1 MRCCASLNRNRQA
14 MTDLASAVAD
24 LLAGRISVAEAR
36 DRAAEPPGL
45 DEADEWLSDVQNLI
59 TAVLSAKDPARAADL
74 ATVARPVIEC
84 FEHES
89 QVGILLQ
96 IGSHLYDLENW
107 SAALPFFSAVTAR
120 DDTNGD
126 PGPYWFQFDIL
137 CRLDRDAE
145 ALELGPT
152 LIAHTSEFPA
162 AQVAVLEQQALLLR
176 GAGRLSDAV
185 EMLNDAVALRRTLP
199 DGDADASPPVHELLL
214 TLGDYARADGR
225 LDAAISAFEQARE
238 AALAAGAANRAAF
251 ALSELGYAYRNSGE
265 AGRGTAL
272 LKTAAA
278 EALQLGLIDDAIRWG
293 AELSGS
299 EAPGGKG
306 KESAATALQRA
317 ANLVSSDPDKAVA
330 LARECVKAGVQV
342 GDAFFETEARN
353 IVGAGL
359 NKLGRL
365 HEALL
370 AFRVALTA
378 ATRSGDLMAQFHVL
392 GNLADLLFRMRNKTE
407 FDQASAEAIGIGE
420 QLMRT
425 AGSGESR
432 PVYDRMAE
440 FSAVTY
446 TPGGGSAA
454 VAPDPAR
461 VLDVSQRMRGRN
473 LLRWLS
479 VRPYLDAADD
489 AGRRAIIAL
498 RAAEVTVEAMAGE
511 PGAVLGELL
520 RQRADAEA
528 ALRARGLDGPTA
540 LLVGSEPIV
549 FSPDQLA
556 AALHPGELLVDVM
569 SLIDFYL
576 VNCVRSDGKTTT
588 SAFNSSQPVR
598 RAALVR
604 LRAAR
609 MALLTAD
616 YQGGLPAAE
625 AEYRMACAAMDEMLD
640 DVAGQVAELGSSVKR
655 IYVSPQMEFF
665 AFPWWKL
672 ADRMG
677 DVEICVLPVPG
688 ALPLLRA
695 RPPGSQPLARL
706 LFIPDATGSL
716 RNADADVAH
725 VSHERCDGDAL
736 AILQALPRASA
747 LHFGGHA
754 RFDAANA
761 YFSGFEVRQSAEP
774 DPLSRPVPTKTP
786 QPECALLTAAQL
798 LARVDLPACDLAVLA
813 ACRTGIPRQHAAN
826 EFTSLPSAMLLDGA
840 RGVVAS
846 LWDTSDPAAALMMQ
860 DFYSGI
866 AAGQVPPT
874 ALANARRTLP
884 ALDRSEI
891 IARLGT
897 DQYIPAAN
905 QPFARDIYT
914 DPFQY
919 YGTA

>member
-1 MRCCASLNRNRQA
+1 

-24 LLAGRISVAEAR
+24 LLAGRISVADAR
-36 DRAAEPPGL
+36 DRAAEPPGF
-45 DEADEWLSDVQNLI
+45 DEADEWLRDVRNLI

-74 ATVARPVIEC
+74 AAVARPVIEC

-96 IGSHLYDLENW
+96 LGSHLYDLENW

-137 CRLDRDAE
+137 CRLGRDAE

-152 LIAHTSEFPA
+152 LIAHTSDLPA
-162 AQVAVLEQQALLLR
+162 TQVAVLEQQALLLR

-185 EMLNDAVALRRTLP
+185 EMLNDAVALRRALP
-199 DGDADASPPVHELLL
+199 DGDAGASAPIHELLL

-251 ALSELGYAYRNSGE
+251 ALSELGYAYRNTGE
-265 AGRGTAL
+265 AGRGTGL
-272 LKTAAA
+272 LKTAAV

-293 AELSGS
+293 AELAGS
-299 EAPGGKG
+299 EVPGGKG
-306 KESAATALQRA
+306 KESSATALQRA
-317 ANLVSSDPDKAVA
+317 ANLLSSDPDKAVA
-330 LARECVKAGVQV
+330 LARDCVKAGVQV
-342 GDAFFETEARN
+342 GDAFFEAEARN

-365 HEALL
+365 HEAWL
-370 AFRVALTA
+370 AFRAAQTA
-378 ATRSGDLMAQFHVL
+378 ATRSGDLMAQVSVL
-392 GNLADLLFRMRNKTE
+392 GNLADLLFRMLKKTE
-407 FDQASAEAIGIGE
+407 FDEASAEAIRIGE

-432 PVYDRMAE
+432 QIIAAAIAPVYDRMAE

-446 TPGGGSAA
+446 TPGGESAT

-461 VLDVSQRMRGRN
+461 VLDNSQRMRGRN

-479 VRPYLDAADD
+479 VRPFLDVADD
-489 AGRRAIIAL
+489 DARRAIIAL
-498 RAAEVTVEAMAGE
+498 RTADVTVEATAGE
-511 PGAVLGELL
+511 PGAVLGDLL
-520 RQRADAEA
+520 RQRAEAEA
-528 ALRARGLDGPTA
+528 ALRALGLDGPTA
-540 LLVGSEPIV
+540 LIVGSEPIV
-549 FSPDQLA
+549 FSPKQLA

-576 VNCVRSDGKTTT
+576 VNCVAPDGRATT

-609 MALLTAD
+609 NGLLTAD
-616 YQGGLPAAE
+616 YRGGVPAAT
-625 AEYRMACAAMDEMLD
+625 AEYGAACAAMDEMLD
-640 DVAGQVAELGSSVKR
+640 DVAGQVAELGSGFKR

-672 ADRMG
+672 AERVG
-677 DVEICVLPVPG
+677 GVEICILPVPG

-695 RPPGSQPLARL
+695 RPPGSQPLGRL

-716 RNADADVAH
+716 RNADADLANVP
-725 VSHERCDGDAL
+725 HERCDGDAS
-736 AILQALPRASA
+736 AILQALPGASA
-747 LHFGGHA
+747 LHFGGHGQ
-754 RFDAANA
+754 FDAANA
-761 YFSGFEVRQSAEP
+761 YFSGFVVRQSAEP
-774 DPLSRPVPTKTP
+774 DPLSRPVSAKTP
-786 QPECALLTAAQL
+786 QPEYALLTAAQL

-826 EFTSLPSAMLLDGA
+826 EFTSLPSAMLLAGA
-840 RGVVAS
+840 RAVVAS

-866 AAGQVPPT
+866 AAGQGPPT
-874 ALANARRTLP
+874 ALANARRMLR
-884 ALDRSEI
+884 ALDRSEV

-897 DQYIPAAN
+897 DQYIPAAD